1 MSGTWW
7 GMLGWVMVRKPSK
20 SPEPKID
27 QRKPAQMHI
36 WDVCVVADKLRWLG
50 RVEAENE
57 ASAIAGSAKQF
68 GKDPEKLIVVK
79 RGDLR

>member
-1 MSGTWW
+1 
-7 GMLGWVMVRKPSK
+7 
-20 SPEPKID
+20 
-27 QRKPAQMHI
+27 MHI

-68 GKDPEKLIVVK
+68 SKDPEKLVVVK